1 MRKIVAAV
9 LVLLIVAAA
18 WWYASPIWTLRAMR
32 DAAKEHDAAR
42 LSAYVDYPA
51 LREDL
56 KADLGRYVMSEA
68 AKRPGD
74 AGSKLGAV
82 IATAFLGPIVDAAV
96 SPEGVEAMLAVQNR
110 KESQAPRPVPASAG
124 DDPVIDRDGFDSF
137 RVHGK
142 DASKGALVFHRSGL
156 GWKLVGVDL
165 PASDR

>member
-32 DAAKEHDAAR
+32 DAAKDHDAAR

-110 KESQAPRPVPASAG
+110 KEFRRRGPSPRARAT
-124 DDPVIDRDGFDSF
+124 IR
-137 RVHGK
+137 
-142 DASKGALVFHRSGL
+142 
-156 GWKLVGVDL
+156 
-165 PASDR
+165 

>member
-18 WWYASPIWTLRAMR
+18 WWYVSPIWTLRAMR
-32 DAAKEHDAAR
+32 DAAKDHDAAR

-56 KADLGRYVMSEA
+56 KADMGRYVMSEA
-68 AKRPGD
+68 AKHSGD

-82 IATAFLGPIVDAAV
+82 IATAFLGPVIDAAV
-96 SPEGVEAMLAVQNR
+96 SPQGVEAMFAAENR
-110 KESQAPRPVPASAG
+110 QDFQAPKPVPVTAG
-124 DDPVIDRDGFDSF
+124 DDPIIERDGLDSF